1 MIEVMI
7 EHWVN
12 DKDEVFLK
20 GLRRRDNKVFG
31 QIFEKYHASMFRFAE
46 TFVFRAEVAEDI
58 VQEVFI
64 KIWEKPDIQI
74 ERSLKSY
81 LFLMVRNSCID
92 YLRALQVEDKR
103 MRKLLEAQILSDTTD
118 LEFDDVTSEIIKR
131 TINKLPEQCRQV
143 YQLSVYD
150 SLKYNDIALKL
161 NISVSAV
168 KVQMFRARK
177 YLRENLYLL
186 RDSLILFG
194 FFRFLR
200 RQSR

>member
-12 DKDEVFLK
+12 DKDEVFIK
-20 GLRRRDNKVFG
+20 GLRRRDNRVFG
-31 QIFEKYHASMFRFAE
+31 SLFEKYHASMFRFAE

-64 KIWEKPDIQI
+64 KLWEKPDIHI

-81 LFLMVRNSCID
+81 LFLMVRNRCID
-92 YLRALQVEDKR
+92 YIRTLQVEDKR
-103 MRKLLEAQILSDTTD
+103 MKKLIEAQILSDTTD
-118 LEFDDVTSEIIKR
+118 VEFDETTSEIIKR
-131 TINKLPEQCRQV
+131 TINELPEQCRQV
-143 YQLSVYD
+143 YQLSIYD
-150 SLKYNDIALKL
+150 SLKYNDIALQL

>member
-20 GLRRRDNKVFG
+20 GLRRRDNMVFG

>member
-1 MIEVMI
+1 M
-7 EHWVN
+7 EHWAN

-20 GLRRRDNKVFG
+20 GLRRRDNMVFG
-31 QIFEKYHASMFRFAE
+31 QIFEKYHAPMFRFAE
-46 TFVFRAEVAEDI
+46 TYIFRAEVAEDI

-64 KIWEKPDIQI
+64 KLWEKPDIQI
-74 ERSLKSY
+74 EKSLKSY

-92 YLRALQVEDKR
+92 YLRTLQVEDKR
-103 MRKLLEAQILSDTTD
+103 MKKLIEAQILSDTTD
-118 LEFDDVTSEIIKR
+118 LEFDEATSEIIKR
-131 TINKLPEQCRQV
+131 TINELPEQCRQV

-150 SLKYNDIALKL
+150 SLKYNDIAQKL

-177 YLRENLYLL
+177 YLRDNLYVL
-186 RDSLILFG
+186 RDNLILFG

-200 RQSR
+200 HRSR

>member
-1 MIEVMI
+1 M
-7 EHWVN
+7 
-12 DKDEVFLK
+12 
-20 GLRRRDNKVFG
+20 VFG

-103 MRKLLEAQILSDTTD
+103 MKKLLEAQILSDTTD
-118 LEFDDVTSEIIKR
+118 LEFDHVTSEIIKR

-150 SLKYNDIALKL
+150 SLKYNDIALEL

-194 FFRFLR
+194 FFRFLK

>member
-1 MIEVMI
+1 MIEQ
-7 EHWVN
+7 WVN
-12 DKDEVFLK
+12 DKDEVFIK
-20 GLRRRDNKVFG
+20 GLRRRDNMVFG

-46 TFVFRAEVAEDI
+46 TYVFRAEVAEDI

-64 KIWEKPDIQI
+64 KLWEKADIQI
-74 ERSLKSY
+74 ERSLKAY

-92 YLRALQVEDKR
+92 YLRTLQVEDKR
-103 MRKLLEAQILSDTTD
+103 MKKLIEAQILSDTVN
-118 LEFDDVTSEIIKR
+118 LEFDEVTSEIIKR

-150 SLKYNDIALKL
+150 DLKYNDIAQQL

-168 KVQMFRARK
+168 KVQMFRARRF
-177 YLRENLYLL
+177 LRENLFSL
-186 RDSLILFG
+186 RDNLILFG